1 MNYRGM
7 FAMHVDDEDKNL
19 NDKTSS
25 SFGRLGAI
33 IVNESGF
40 YSLVLASGLPNAKNS
55 NADINPCEC
64 ECLMK
69 LFENRL

>member
-1 MNYRGM
+1 
-7 FAMHVDDEDKNL
+7 MHVDDEDKKF

-25 SFGRLGAI
+25 SFGQRGATI
-33 IVNESGF
+33 INESGF

-64 ECLMK
+64 ECLMNFFQNT
-69 LFENRL
+69 L